1 MPLPGA
7 GCPFLTDWR
16 EKLNGINP
24 AIVCRI
30 GTVRTRDRTTPE
42 DECERSASSGVTE
55 AMTQKKWRPVAGPPS
70 SQAGLENCQ
79 ARRAI
84 MLPRRKAAP
93 VSAKPP
99 IIMAQLAGSGTGVI
113 LKFETSIASIACA
126 LAKRAVRMNSPG
138 SAWK

>member
-7 GCPFLTDWR
+7 GCPFLTDRR

-30 GTVRTRDRTTPE
+30 GTVRTRDRTRPE
-42 DECERSASSGVTE
+42 DECEGSASSRVTE
-55 AMTQKKWRPVAGPPS
+55 AVTQKERRPVAGPPS

-84 MLPRRKAAP
+84 MLLRRKAAP

-99 IIMAQLAGSGTGVI
+99 IIMAQLAGSGTGINGAATMTDSGSITAAPMIAGGVEDGRV
-113 LKFETSIASIACA
+113 LK
-126 LAKRAVRMNSPG
+126 
-138 SAWK
+138 